1 MLRLVVPLLGPVFAL
16 VLGLLLPAP
25 VLARCLGTDLI
36 AALPLPE
43 RAALEAAAAR
53 QPYAGG
59 NLWRARRGAQVIHLL
74 GTYHLPDSR
83 HAQVLARVVPL
94 LAGAATLLVEAGPEE
109 ETRLKAEVVR
119 RPEFMF
125 LIEGPTLPE
134 LLGDAD
140 WTQLATEMAA
150 RGIPPFVAAK
160 FRPWYMAM
168 MLGIPP
174 CAMDGAKAGER
185 GLDHQLIAA
194 AQAAGVAVAA
204 LEPFDTLFSIFGD
217 LTLAQELEMIR
228 AALLMADRP
237 EDMTVTL
244 ANAYFAG
251 QPWLLW
257 EFARAQALAAAGPG
271 QAELVAEQF
280 TLMQDVLMA
289 RRNRSWIPVLLAAA
303 ERGPVLA
310 AAGALHLPGTQ
321 GVLALLAAEGFTLER
336 LDQ

>member
-1 MLRLVVPLLGPVFAL
+1 MLRLVILML
-16 VLGLLLPAP
+16 VLLVPA
-25 VLARCLGTDLI
+25 LAGARCVGTDLI
-36 AALPLPE
+36 AALPPPQ
-43 RAALEAAAAR
+43 RAELAAAVAQ
-53 QPYAGG
+53 QPYGSG
-59 NLWRARRGAQVIHLL
+59 TLWRARRGDQLIHLV

-83 HAQVLARVVPL
+83 HAALLARVAPL
-94 LAGAATLLVEAGPEE
+94 LQDAAVLLVEAGPDE
-109 ETRLKAEVVR
+109 ETRLKAEVLR

-125 LIEGPTLPE
+125 LIDGPTLPE

-140 WTQLATEMAA
+140 WTALAAEMAA

-174 CAMDGAKAGER
+174 CAMAGAMAGER

-194 AQAAGVAVAA
+194 AGAGGVAVAA

-217 LTLAQELEMIR
+217 LTLQQELEMIR

-257 EFARAQALAAAGPG
+257 EFAKVQAVAAAGPA
-271 QAELVAEQF
+271 QADVVTVQF
-280 TLMQDVLMA
+280 RLMQDVLMA
-289 RRNRSWIPVLLAAA
+289 RRNRSWMPVLLAAA
-303 ERGPVLA
+303 AQGPVLA
-310 AAGALHLPGTQ
+310 AAGALHLPGEE